1 MKSGHRYGKLLA
13 IEEIKIDS
21 NHRKY
26 WLFRCNCGKEKI
38 IRVDG
43 VIRGRVRSCGCGNR
57 DFHIKHGFYGT
68 RTYKTWIKM
77 KNRCLNS
84 RHHAFADYGGRG
96 ITVCEKWLNFE
107 GFLEDMG
114 VRPAGRSLDRIDNN
128 KGYSKENCK
137 WATQKEQSNNKRN
150 NHRITFMGKT
160 QNITQWAEELG
171 LNRNTL
177 YGQINIRH
185 VPIEIAFKLTTERT

>member
-1 MKSGHRYGKLLA
+1 
-13 IEEIKIDS
+13 
-21 NHRKY
+21 
-26 WLFRCNCGKEKI
+26 
-38 IRVDG
+38 
-43 VIRGRVRSCGCGNR
+43 
-57 DFHIKHGFYGT
+57 
-68 RTYKTWIKM
+68 M